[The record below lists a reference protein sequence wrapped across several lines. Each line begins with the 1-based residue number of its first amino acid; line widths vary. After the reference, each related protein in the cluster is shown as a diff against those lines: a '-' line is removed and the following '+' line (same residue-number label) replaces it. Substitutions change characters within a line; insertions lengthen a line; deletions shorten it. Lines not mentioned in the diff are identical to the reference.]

1 MIPNLNFL
9 VKSLANFKRKF
20 VEISII
26 YEGNLKILKICQKFA
41 NFESGLLS
49 EKLLRIEKVAQN
61 RKSSSKSYK
70 LLKGTEQNLSRPRI
84 KLN

>member
-1 MIPNLNFL
+1 MKFL
-9 VKSLANFKRKF
+9 VNFKRKC

-26 YEGNLKILKICQKFA
+26 YECNLKIVKIYQECA

-61 RKSSSKSYK
+61 RTS
-70 LLKGTEQNLSRPRI
+70 G
-84 KLN
+84 